1 MDNLLTDISTGIRTR
16 SSLRDFCAFSA
27 FVSYIEPKKHFEAL
41 NGSNWIKAMQ
51 EELNQ
56 FE

>member
-27 FVSYIEPKKHFEAL
+27 FVSYIEPKNHFEAL